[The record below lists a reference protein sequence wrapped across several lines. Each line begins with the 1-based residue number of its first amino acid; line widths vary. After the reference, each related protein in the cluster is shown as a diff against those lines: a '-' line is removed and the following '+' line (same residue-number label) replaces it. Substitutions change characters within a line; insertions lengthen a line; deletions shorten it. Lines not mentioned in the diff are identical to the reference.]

1 MNVFQNLFAKRK
13 FSKAEAN
20 AKKISSEIEP
30 FLNVIGVFAAP
41 LLHDH
46 VPSWSLSNKVLLNY
60 LGYVA
65 GVVDAAEYCIFGE
78 NRTGNLLASEATFYQ
93 VVQGQLDW
101 IPGVEIFLA
110 GHDAAFELGHP
121 NAIGGMQLLPGF
133 IEAMKLGADDY
144 LSMLPGSPSPSS
156 VPVGLHKL
164 GLFLAATTEA
174 DGKGSIDPVL
184 EDYLSEENI
193 FDRSQD
199 HKLSD
204 IGFFRKEC
212 LAQIYGHC
220 IVKDRNIRDS
230 DFVTIGTRFI
240 NVWDSSEKSDTGH
253 STDEMMVSCSEP
265 IIARCLIKNGG
276 IDFENC
282 SEVADNIAKYLIFS
296 RSRDGA
302 LMLFKLIR
310 MANLVAPTLSD
321 EKDMFDYFS
330 TNRELEQQVLKI
342 MAHAQEIDMQK
353 VERIETEGW

>member
-1 MNVFQNLFAKRK
+1 MNIFQNLFAKRK
-13 FSKAEAN
+13 LSKAEAN
-20 AKKISSEIEP
+20 AKKISSEIAP
-30 FLNVIGVFAAP
+30 FLNMIGVCAAP

-46 VPSWSLSNKVLLNY
+46 VPSWNLSNRVLLNY

-78 NRTGNLLASEATFYQ
+78 NRTGDLLASEATYYQ

-110 GHDAAFELGHP
+110 GHDIAFDLGNP
-121 NAIGGMQLLPGF
+121 NAIGGMKLLPGF

-144 LSMLPGSPSPSS
+144 LSMLPGSPLPSS
-156 VPVGLHKL
+156 APVGLHKL

-174 DGKGSIDPVL
+174 DDNGSIDPVL
-184 EDYLSEENI
+184 GDYLSEENI

-230 DFVTIGTRFI
+230 DFMTIGTRFI
-240 NVWDSSEKSDTGH
+240 NVWDGSEKANTGH

-265 IIARCLIKNGG
+265 IIARCLINNGG
-276 IDFENC
+276 IDFDNC
-282 SEVADNIAKYLIFS
+282 CEVADNIAKYLIFS

-310 MANLVAPTLSD
+310 MANLVAPMLSN
-321 EKDMFDYFS
+321 EKDMLDYLS
-330 TNRELEQQVLKI
+330 TTGELEQQVLEI
-342 MAHAQEIDMQK
+342 MAHAQTIDMQN
-353 VERIETEGW
+353 VERIESEGW